1 MNSIKELAK
10 KAKELKAK
18 GFSTGEISDELNISK
33 ETALWLL
40 THDIEEAGKKTIIKD
55 VKDVYVNW
63 QSIGNSANRLYF
75 LSIALLDLIIDYL
88 DENDINESLDVV
100 VGIAN
105 SGIPIASYIALELE
119 AELAL
124 VVPKKRIWEPEKEKT
139 QSGYILS
146 NFAGVKN
153 KNAIIVDDIVTTG
166 STIKEVAQLVKANK
180 GNPLIAGVLLDK
192 TGSEKIGGIPVISL
206 LKVAII

>member
-1 MNSIKELAK
+1 MNNIKELAE
-10 KAKELKAK
+10 KARELKAK

-40 THDIEEAGKKTIIKD
+40 THDIKAGKKPEAVAIR
-55 VKDVYVNW
+55 DVYVNW
-63 QSIGNSANRLYF
+63 QSIGKSANRIYF
-75 LSIALLDLIIDYL
+75 LSLALLDLIIEYFE
-88 DENDINESLDVV
+88 ENDVNKSIDVV

-124 VVPKKRIWEPEKEKT
+124 VIPKKRIWEPEKEKM

-146 NFAGVKN
+146 NFAEVKN

-166 STIKEVAQLVKANK
+166 GTIKDVSQLIKANK
-180 GNPLIAGVLLDK
+180 GKPLIAGVLLDK
-192 TGSEKIGGIPVISL
+192 TGSEKIGSVPLISL
-206 LKVAII
+206 LKVSVI

>member
-1 MNSIKELAK
+1 MNNIKELAE
-10 KAKELKAK
+10 KARELKAK

-40 THDIEEAGKKTIIKD
+40 THDVKEAEKKPQEIGIR
-55 VKDVYVNW
+55 DVYVNW
-63 QSIGNSANRLYF
+63 QSAGKSATRLYF
-75 LSIALLDLIIDYL
+75 LSIALLDLIIDYFEENSM
-88 DENDINESLDVV
+88 DENIDVV

-119 AELAL
+119 SELAL
-124 VVPKKRIWEPEKEKT
+124 VVPKKRIWEPEKEKM

-146 NFAGVKN
+146 NFASVKN

-166 STIKEVAQLVKANK
+166 STIKEVAQLIKANK
-180 GNPLIAGVLLDK
+180 GRALIAGVLLDK
-192 TGSEKIGGIPVISL
+192 TGKEKIGNIPLISL
-206 LKVAII
+206 FKVSVI